1 MRKQILSGFMMF
13 ALVAGSLAPAG
24 EARAEEFQVVD
35 SDNDPIYNEAKD
47 QFETKVELTGANAG
61 KFRFQKDGGNWLET
75 TENSAVFGVEPIGIS
90 LYRCAYTETDSSE
103 EKEWRLINIS
113 YIDNGELT
121 LNKNLSL
128 EYFFGKL
135 PQKENLWLDVSL
147 AKGDEKYLTYSKLG
161 NFLRLKK
168 RFLGEKNFSVKL
180 METKEGETKELDLTF
195 PDDYYEESVAGKPVV
210 FKVTLQKFA
219 RPSELNDEWVAANTE
234 YKTVDEYRAAV
245 KKELEENETKSADYD
260 LYSNAWSEVLANSE
274 VKEYP
279 EEDVDKAVESY
290 KKLNENYVKEAGM
303 EMSDFLKAQGMS
315 EEDYEEDCQQYA
327 ESKVEQNLIVQ
338 GIMDAEGLSLDDD
351 DIQTLKDELLS
362 EYGYE
367 SFDQLVAYYGEQEVN
382 ESLAL
387 MRVERFIVDN
397 ATVNETSATEADVA
411 NEDADPESEDTGV
424 DAAEDTIEDN
434 ASEEDSS
441 DTAEESEET
450 ASEDD
455 VANEG

>member
-1 MRKQILSGFMMF
+1 MKKKTVAAMLVMCMALS
-13 ALVAGSLAPAG
+13 ATACS
-24 EARAEEFQVVD
+24 E
-35 SDNDPIYNEAKD
+35 SDTK
-47 QFETKVELTGANAG
+47 ETKTETTQDTGDKKDSASSDKKTSASAVRLVSVSDVSKYVTIGEYKGLTLDRASVTVTDDDVQAEIDYNLEENGTEVNDGTVEEGDSVTINFTGTIDG
-61 KFRFQKDGGNWLET
+61 KEFDGG
-75 TENSAVFGVEPIGIS
+75 SAEDYDLVIG
-90 LYRCAYTETDSSE
+90 EGGM
-103 EKEWRLINIS
+103 
-113 YIDNGELT
+113 IDGFED
-121 LNKNLSL
+121 
-128 EYFFGKL
+128 GII
-135 PQKENLWLDVSL
+135 
-147 AKGDEKYLTYSKLG
+147 GM
-161 NFLRLKK
+161 KK
-168 RFLGEKNFSVKL
+168 
-180 METKEGETKELDLTF
+180 GETKELDLTF

-210 FKVTLQKFA
+210 FKVTLQKFT

-279 EEDVDKAVESY
+279 EEDVDKAVEAY

-424 DAAEDTIEDN
+424 GAAEDTTEDN

>member
-1 MRKQILSGFMMF
+1 MKKKTVAAMLVMCMALS
-13 ALVAGSLAPAG
+13 ATACS
-24 EARAEEFQVVD
+24 E
-35 SDNDPIYNEAKD
+35 SDTK
-47 QFETKVELTGANAG
+47 ETKTETTQDTGDKKDSASSDKKTSASAVRLVSVSDVSKYVTIGEYKGLTLDRASVTVTDDDVQAEIDYNLEENGTEVNDGTVEEGDSVTINFTGTIDG
-61 KFRFQKDGGNWLET
+61 KEFDGG
-75 TENSAVFGVEPIGIS
+75 SAEDYDLVIG
-90 LYRCAYTETDSSE
+90 EGGM
-103 EKEWRLINIS
+103 
-113 YIDNGELT
+113 IDGFED
-121 LNKNLSL
+121 
-128 EYFFGKL
+128 GII
-135 PQKENLWLDVSL
+135 
-147 AKGDEKYLTYSKLG
+147 GM
-161 NFLRLKK
+161 KK
-168 RFLGEKNFSVKL
+168 
-180 METKEGETKELDLTF
+180 GETKELDLTF

-210 FKVTLQKFA
+210 FKVTLQKFT

-279 EEDVDKAVESY
+279 EEDVDKAVEAY

-367 SFDQLVAYYGEQEVN
+367 SFEQLVAYYGEQEVN

-411 NEDADPESEDTGV
+411 NEDADPEREDTGV
-424 DAAEDTIEDN
+424 DAVEDTTEDN

>member
-1 MRKQILSGFMMF
+1 MKKKTVAAMLVMCMALS
-13 ALVAGSLAPAG
+13 ATACS
-24 EARAEEFQVVD
+24 E
-35 SDNDPIYNEAKD
+35 SDTK
-47 QFETKVELTGANAG
+47 ETKTETTQDTGDKKDSASSDKKTSASAVRLVSVSDVSKYVTIGEYKGLTLDRASVTVTDDDVQAEIDYNLEEKGTEVNDGTVEEGDSVTINFTGTIDG
-61 KFRFQKDGGNWLET
+61 KEFDGG
-75 TENSAVFGVEPIGIS
+75 SAEDYDLVIG
-90 LYRCAYTETDSSE
+90 EGGM
-103 EKEWRLINIS
+103 
-113 YIDNGELT
+113 IDGFED
-121 LNKNLSL
+121 
-128 EYFFGKL
+128 GII
-135 PQKENLWLDVSL
+135 
-147 AKGDEKYLTYSKLG
+147 GM
-161 NFLRLKK
+161 KK
-168 RFLGEKNFSVKL
+168 
-180 METKEGETKELDLTF
+180 GETKELDLTF

-367 SFDQLVAYYGEQEVN
+367 SFEQLVAYYGEQEVN

-424 DAAEDTIEDN
+424 DAAEDNIEDN

>member
-1 MRKQILSGFMMF
+1 MKKKTVAAMLVMCMALS
-13 ALVAGSLAPAG
+13 ATACS
-24 EARAEEFQVVD
+24 E
-35 SDNDPIYNEAKD
+35 SDTK
-47 QFETKVELTGANAG
+47 ETKTETTQDTGDKKDSASSDKKTSASAVRLVSVSDVSKYVTIGEYKGLTLDRASVTVTDDDVQAEIDYNLEENGTEVNDGTVEEGDSVTINFTGTIDG
-61 KFRFQKDGGNWLET
+61 KEFDGG
-75 TENSAVFGVEPIGIS
+75 SAEDYDLVIG
-90 LYRCAYTETDSSE
+90 EGGM
-103 EKEWRLINIS
+103 
-113 YIDNGELT
+113 IDGFED
-121 LNKNLSL
+121 
-128 EYFFGKL
+128 GII
-135 PQKENLWLDVSL
+135 
-147 AKGDEKYLTYSKLG
+147 GM
-161 NFLRLKK
+161 KK
-168 RFLGEKNFSVKL
+168 
-180 METKEGETKELDLTF
+180 GETKELDLTF

-210 FKVTLQKFA
+210 FKVTLQKFT

-279 EEDVDKAVESY
+279 EEDVDKAVEAY

-411 NEDADPESEDTGV
+411 NEDSDKESEDKLDYDV
-424 DAAEDTIEDN
+424 EDTTEHN

>member
-75 TENSAVFGVEPIGIS
+75 TENSGVEPIGIS

-168 RFLGEKNFSVKL
+168 RFLGEKNFPVKL
-180 METKEGETKELDLTF
+180 METKEGETKELAAL
-195 PDDYYEESVAGKPVV
+195 P
-210 FKVTLQKFA
+210 VTLSCNLPTPKIKYVRGKAKRYIEGVYRSFKLSYSYGKGFA
-219 RPSELNDEWVAANTE
+219 KPG
-234 YKTVDEYRAAV
+234 KI
-245 KKELEENETKSADYD
+245 
-260 LYSNAWSEVLANSE
+260 EVLAGKKKSQLKV
-274 VKEYP
+274 VKSISKKSGAKINMKKGTYRYFKLRAKYG
-279 EEDVDKAVESY
+279 DITVES
-290 KKLNENYVKEAGM
+290 KPVKI
-303 EMSDFLKAQGMS
+303 KA
-315 EEDYEEDCQQYA
+315 
-327 ESKVEQNLIVQ
+327 
-338 GIMDAEGLSLDDD
+338 
-351 DIQTLKDELLS
+351 
-362 EYGYE
+362 
-367 SFDQLVAYYGEQEVN
+367 
-382 ESLAL
+382 
-387 MRVERFIVDN
+387 
-397 ATVNETSATEADVA
+397 
-411 NEDADPESEDTGV
+411 
-424 DAAEDTIEDN
+424 
-434 ASEEDSS
+434 
-441 DTAEESEET
+441 
-450 ASEDD
+450 
-455 VANEG
+455 

>member
-1 MRKQILSGFMMF
+1 MKKKSVAAMLVMCMALSATAWG
-13 ALVAGSLAPAG
+13 GS
-24 EARAEEFQVVD
+24 D
-35 SDNDPIYNEAKD
+35 TK
-47 QFETKVELTGANAG
+47 ETKTETTQDTGNKKDSASSDKKTSASAVRLVSVSDVSKYVTIGEYKGLTLDRASVTVTDDDVQAEIDYNLEEKGTEVNDGTVEEGDSVTINFTGTIDG
-61 KFRFQKDGGNWLET
+61 KEFDGG
-75 TENSAVFGVEPIGIS
+75 SAEDYDLVIG
-90 LYRCAYTETDSSE
+90 EGGM
-103 EKEWRLINIS
+103 
-113 YIDNGELT
+113 IDGFED
-121 LNKNLSL
+121 
-128 EYFFGKL
+128 GII
-135 PQKENLWLDVSL
+135 
-147 AKGDEKYLTYSKLG
+147 GM
-161 NFLRLKK
+161 KK
-168 RFLGEKNFSVKL
+168 
-180 METKEGETKELDLTF
+180 GETKELDLTF

-290 KKLNENYVKEAGM
+290 KKLNENYVK
-303 EMSDFLKAQGMS
+303 
-315 EEDYEEDCQQYA
+315 